1 MLLMSDHDFRL
12 VFMAVGVIVAAIIL
26 SSTVRWL
33 IHGFFSRNS
42 AILRADPTRY
52 NFLKNAASFIIFTLA
67 LILIIYMVPE
77 LRSLGATLFAG
88 AGIFAAVLAL
98 ASQQAF
104 SNIIS
109 GIFIVMFKPFRV
121 GDIIEVSGQR
131 RGRVE
136 DITLRHV
143 VIRDFQN
150 QRIIIPNTVIS
161 AETIINAN
169 ITDERVK
176 RHLVYPI
183 GFSSNIDLAF
193 AIITDEAL
201 KHPLTIDGRTTE
213 EVAAN
218 QPVVKCRVLGFGESS
233 VNIRAD
239 VWAKNPDD
247 AFELQCDLNRSIK
260 LRFDRE
266 GIEIP
271 FPHRTVF
278 IHQKNETDHG

>member
-1 MLLMSDHDFRL
+1 
-12 VFMAVGVIVAAIIL
+12 MAAGVIVAAIVL

-42 AILRADPTRY
+42 VILRSDPTRY

-67 LILIIYMVPE
+67 LIIIIYMVPE

-176 RHLVYPI
+176 RHLVFPI
-183 GFSSNIDLAF
+183 SYSSSIDLAF
-193 AIITDEAL
+193 SIIADEAL

-213 EVAAN
+213 EIEAGL
-218 QPVVKCRVLGFGESS
+218 PVVKCRVLSFGDSA

-239 VWAKNPDD
+239 VWANNPDD
-247 AFELQCDLNRSIK
+247 AFELQCDLNRNIK

-271 FPHRTVF
+271 YPHRVVY
-278 IHQKNETDHG
+278 IRNQYEKQNG